1 LSPGA
6 APGRVRGRPVPRRA
20 MRTWPSSGMNG
31 GQSPCWPGVRISVT
45 GRHRRSAT
53 RWILVVSPPRER
65 PRASRPGRPAGGFLS
80 YGRAP
85 PGQFRG
91 PGAPGPGR
99 VRVRADHGGIR
110 AHRPVRAVGLVAPG
124 PQDVPDPRP
133 GPIQRPAAM
142 PPIDGAP
149 VPEPRGQVPPR
160 APGPGPEQDP
170 LDHHPVVIPAM
181 PLPRM
186 RRQQRRQ
193 PAPLLIGQ
201 GMTIQ
206 QIIHLE
212 RSTPAQAQD
221 LCDTP

>member
-1 LSPGA
+1 
-6 APGRVRGRPVPRRA
+6 VPRRA
-20 MRTWPSSGMNG
+20 MRTWPISGMNC

-65 PRASRPGRPAGGFLS
+65 PRASRPGPPASGFLS
-80 YGRAP
+80 FGGAP

-91 PGAPGPGR
+91 PGAAGAGR
-99 VRVRADHGGIR
+99 VLMRAHDGGIG
-110 AHRPVRAVGLVAPG
+110 AHRPVRAFGLIAPG
-124 PQDVPDPRP
+124 PQSVQDLRP
-133 GPIQRPAAM
+133 GPVQRPAAM
-142 PPIDGAP
+142 PPIDSAP
-149 VPEPRGQVPPR
+149 VPKLRRQVPPR
-160 APGPGPEQDP
+160 APRPGPEQDP

-186 RRQQRRQ
+186 RRQQRPQ
-193 PAPLLIGQ
+193 PVPLHIRQ

-206 QIIHLE
+206 QIIHPE

-221 LCDTP
+221 LRDTL